1 MTAFPPRPIWHGDYH
16 FHSPCQS
23 AGGLPATS
31 NGRCNTARATVAA
44 QMKSWKRG
52 YGETEMSA
60 ERGWIGEPQ
69 PPKEWHTPG
78 WVKTGGQHFV
88 NCRAN
93 ECHVLPA
100 DDRLAH

>member
-1 MTAFPPRPIWHGDYH
+1 
-16 FHSPCQS
+16 
-23 AGGLPATS
+23 
-31 NGRCNTARATVAA
+31 
-44 QMKSWKRG
+44 
-52 YGETEMSA
+52 MSA
-60 ERGWIGEPQ
+60 ERGWIGDPQ

-100 DDRLAH
+100 DDPLRTLNILREAAGLEPLPDSDSADE